1 MIILRI
7 IEILKR
13 FLIILIMG
21 GQWIKGLEFETDPT
35 PNKWRKTFVPS
46 FQKGIGFHNVT
57 LGNRNSPLGFPS
69 SFIPYRVSKNLSFS
83 PHPRI

>member
-21 GQWIKGLEFETDPT
+21 GQWIKGLELETDPT
-35 PNKWRKTFVPS
+35 PKKWRKTFVPS
-46 FQKGIGFHNVT
+46 FLRGIGFHNVE
-57 LGNRNSPLGFPS
+57 LGNRKSPLGFPL

>member
-1 MIILRI
+1 MIVLRI

-21 GQWIKGLEFETDPT
+21 SQWIKGLEFEAEPT
-35 PNKWRKTFVPS
+35 PKKWRKTFVLS
-46 FQKGIGFHNVT
+46 FQKGIGFHNVKV
-57 LGNRNSPLGFPS
+57 GNRKSPLGFPS

-83 PHPRI
+83 PHSRI